1 MIRTRNYTL
10 DNLTPVEITIQ
21 DEVNTR
27 STLIISNTS
36 SNKHIVVG
44 NDNVSS
50 TNYGIR
56 IEHDAMPLSI
66 DLNKDDRLWVIGE
79 DNTATCSVMIIER

>member
-1 MIRTRNYTL
+1 MIRTRNYVL
-10 DNLTPVEITIQ
+10 NNLTPVEITIQ

-27 STLIISNTS
+27 STVIISNTS
-36 SNKHIVVG
+36 SNKHLVVG

-56 IEHDAMPLSI
+56 IEHDAMPFSI
-66 DLNKDDRLWVIGE
+66 DLNKDDRLWAIGE
-79 DNTATCSVMIIER
+79 DNTVTCSVMIIER